1 MASPYT
7 SIFVIME
14 MEAEKTMRP
23 PRLECDLLR
32 SEPDSLWW
40 GYYLE
45 LWINSSKA
53 SLRRQ

>member
-14 MEAEKTMRP
+14 IKAEKTCA
-23 PRLECDLLR
+23 RLEYDLLHP
-32 SEPDSLWW
+32 EPDSLWW

-45 LWINSSKA
+45 SWINSSKA